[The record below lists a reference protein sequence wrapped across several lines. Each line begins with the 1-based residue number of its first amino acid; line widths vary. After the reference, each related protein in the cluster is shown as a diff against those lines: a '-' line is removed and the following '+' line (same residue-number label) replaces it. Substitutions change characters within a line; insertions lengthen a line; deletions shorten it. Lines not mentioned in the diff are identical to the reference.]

1 MDNEEFK
8 SKYISY
14 EARIRN
20 FYNAPNVKD
29 VIIQKSDDGRSY
41 RKIINGVYYILTT
54 GDEYEKYAEA
64 AQKVKQERLEIAKTE
79 KERRE
84 QLAKERKNYSVF
96 SYMSEEQM
104 DKYLEPFE
112 SKESRKKKNIA
123 KKPKKIR
130 NNKKFKIA
138 GLKVFAVVAAVG
150 SIFVAKN
157 EMNNYKERVALD
169 SLSQIKE
176 QLNAEQIWDNS
187 TRLSSNSGIM
197 QIEIIGKSVDG
208 QTPKIY
214 YFTARTDDGDITVRK
229 DTIKNI
235 EVVNAVRDVAN
246 AQNGNIFE
254 AIKAEKTVNDMKENP
269 SKYVYSG
276 NVEKVFGEQFN
287 SNNQGTIQKT
297 VNDGEER

>member
-1 MDNEEFK
+1 MDSEEFK

-14 EARIRN
+14 ESRIRN
-20 FYNAPNVKD
+20 FYNEPNVKD
-29 VIIQKSDDGRSY
+29 VIVQKSDDGRSY

-54 GDEYEKYAEA
+54 GEEYEKYAEA

-138 GLKVFAVVAAVG
+138 GLKILVVAVAVG
-150 SIFVAKN
+150 STFIAIN
-157 EMNNYKERVALD
+157 EMDNYIERVASD
-169 SLSQIKE
+169 SLSQVKE
-176 QLNAEQIWDNS
+176 QLNAVEIWDDS
-187 TRLSSNSGIM
+187 SDLSSNSGMEKIK
-197 QIEIIGKSVDG
+197 ITGKSEDG
-208 QTPKIY
+208 QIPKTY
-214 YFTARTDDGDITVRK
+214 YYTARIDDGEITVRE
-229 DTIKNI
+229 DTINNM
-235 EVVNAVRDVAN
+235 EVVKAVRTVAN

-276 NVEKVFGEQFN
+276 NVEKVFGQQFN